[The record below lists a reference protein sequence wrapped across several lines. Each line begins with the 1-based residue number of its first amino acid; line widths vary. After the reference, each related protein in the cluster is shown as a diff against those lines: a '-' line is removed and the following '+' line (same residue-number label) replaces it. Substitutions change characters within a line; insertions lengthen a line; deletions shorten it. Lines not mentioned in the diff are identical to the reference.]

1 MESSFDFGFKADV
14 IKHMGNINI
23 TDKAISKIEEVLSSQ
38 KMKYFRIKVKGGGCS
53 GFQYIFKS
61 DNKINEEKDLIF
73 NFKNLKILID
83 KNSFEFIDQSE
94 LDYKEELI
102 GSTFSITNPN
112 AKSSCGCGSSFSI

>member
-1 MESSFDFGFKADV
+1 
-14 IKHMGNINI
+14 
-23 TDKAISKIEEVLSSQ
+23 
-38 KMKYFRIKVKGGGCS
+38 MKYFRIKVKGGGCS

>member
-1 MESSFDFGFKADV
+1 
-14 IKHMGNINI
+14 MGNINI

>member
-1 MESSFDFGFKADV
+1 
-14 IKHMGNINI
+14 MGNINI

-102 GSTFSITNPN
+102 GSTFSISNPN